1 MSANK
6 YDLLK
11 EKLDFWDTSNIPDKK
26 LFSFKRVVSDEDTL
40 RRNLEETLKCYEDD
54 IELYTT
60 EL

>member
-6 YDLLK
+6 YDFLK
-11 EKLDFWDTSNIPDKK
+11 EKIDFSNLSDMD
-26 LFSFKRVVSDEDTL
+26 LYSFKKPVTDEDTL
-40 RRNLEETLKCYEDD
+40 RNTLEETLKRYEDN

>member
-6 YDLLK
+6 YDFLK
-11 EKLDFWDTSNIPDKK
+11 EKIDFSNISDMD
-26 LFSFKRVVSDEDTL
+26 LYSFKKPATDEGTL
-40 RRNLEETLKCYEDD
+40 RRSLEETLKRYEDN

>member
-6 YDLLK
+6 YDFLK
-11 EKLDFWDTSNIPDKK
+11 EKIDFSNIPDIDLYSLKK
-26 LFSFKRVVSDEDTL
+26 PVTDEDTL
-40 RRNLEETLKCYEDD
+40 RRNLEETLKCYEDN

>member
-6 YDLLK
+6 YDFLK
-11 EKLDFWDTSNIPDKK
+11 EKIDFLNIPDMDLYSLKK
-26 LFSFKRVVSDEDTL
+26 PATDEDTL
-40 RRNLEETLKCYEDD
+40 RRNLEETLKRYEDN

>member
-1 MSANK
+1 MSADK
-6 YDLLK
+6 YDFLK
-11 EKLDFWDTSNIPDKK
+11 EKIDFSNIPDIDLYSLKK
-26 LFSFKRVVSDEDTL
+26 SATDEDTL